1 MEEVEGGA
9 EVRDKGISKNT
20 GMSVT
25 VSSNLY
31 LVNKITKDAMVKAA
45 ISVGMLTSG
54 YAQDLCPV
62 DTGLLRDSITHAYND
77 DGSQV
82 TLLVGTN
89 VYYAPFVEL
98 GHKQQPG
105 RFVPKIKKR
114 LKRSWVP
121 GKPFLRP
128 AFENHRDEI
137 EQIILDAL
145 SNAEG

>member
-1 MEEVEGGA
+1 MEKEERQKVSVEV
-9 EVRDKGISKNT
+9 T
-20 GMSVT
+20 
-25 VSSNLY
+25 SNLY
-31 LVNKITKDAMVKAA
+31 IVSKASHEAMINAA
-45 ISVGMLTSG
+45 ISIGMTVAG

-62 DTGLLRDSITHAYND
+62 DTGRLRDSITHAYND
-77 DGSQV
+77 DNEQV

-89 VYYAPFVEL
+89 VEYAPYVEL
-98 GHKQQPG
+98 GHRQQPG

-137 EQIILDAL
+137 EQIILNCCNTAD
-145 SNAEG
+145 

>member
-1 MEEVEGGA
+1 
-9 EVRDKGISKNT
+9 
-20 GMSVT
+20 MSVEVT
-25 VSSNLY
+25 SNLY
-31 LVNKITKDAMVKAA
+31 IVSKASHDAMINAA
-45 ISVGMLTSG
+45 ISIGMTVAG

-62 DTGLLRDSITHAYND
+62 
-77 DGSQV
+77 

-89 VYYAPFVEL
+89 VEYAPYVEL
-98 GHKQQPG
+98 GHRQQPG

-137 EQIILDAL
+137 EQIII
-145 SNAEG
+145 SCCNTAE